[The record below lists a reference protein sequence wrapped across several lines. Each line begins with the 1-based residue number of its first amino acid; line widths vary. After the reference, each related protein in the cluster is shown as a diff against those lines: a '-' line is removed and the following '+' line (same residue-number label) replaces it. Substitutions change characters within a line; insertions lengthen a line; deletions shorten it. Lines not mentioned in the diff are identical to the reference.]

1 MESGEE
7 KKKHKRETDN
17 REREREREREKI
29 EVLLS
34 AKANSPSRDTKSY
47 RDHHS
52 INTKRLYI
60 GTRKR
65 CVTKRMI
72 IDIGEQLI

>member
-1 MESGEE
+1 MERGGEK
-7 KKKHKRETDN
+7 KKKHKRETEN
-17 REREREREREKI
+17 RERERERERI
-29 EVLLS
+29 EVHLS

-52 INTKRLYI
+52 INTKRLYT